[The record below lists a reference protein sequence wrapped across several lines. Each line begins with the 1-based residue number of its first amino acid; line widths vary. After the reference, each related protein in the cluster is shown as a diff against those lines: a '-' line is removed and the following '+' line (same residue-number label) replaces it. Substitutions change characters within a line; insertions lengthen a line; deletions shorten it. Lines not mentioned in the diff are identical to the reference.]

1 MKKSLHPEVS
11 ILLPV
16 HGDISFLHQTI
27 DSVIQQTF
35 VDFDLIIINDRLD
48 DHQINKISQLI
59 ASDKRCRLVTSQ
71 GFGLVSALNTGL
83 ELSLGSFIARID
95 SDDIMH
101 PNRLEVQLNFL
112 KSHSDVAVVGTQMI
126 FIDPNNRKIGKS
138 RYPTTSIDIVRTLT
152 FQNCV
157 GHPTVMFRKIE
168 VVDVGSYAPFFQGA
182 EDYDLWTRVSLT
194 RKIVNLNMYLT
205 YYRITPGQ
213 YSRQLGRKSEL
224 LTDSIRYQTSYPQ
237 LFNPT
242 LLSSLVSEG
251 DLSNILSSFRS
262 EVSKIDPSFVR
273 LNRCLAN
280 VQRYF
285 KSVGFAD
292 KVLLILNLL
301 MLMFFSPKV
310 FYRMVKYNIFGKFT
324 SFFERLSRRV

>member
-1 MKKSLHPEVS
+1 MKKSLYPEVS

-16 HGDISFLHQTI
+16 HGDISFLHLTI
-27 DSVIQQTF
+27 DSVIRQTF
-35 VDFDLIIINDRLD
+35 VDFELIIINDRLD
-48 DHQINKISQLI
+48 DHQVRNVCQLI
-59 ASDKRCRLVTSQ
+59 SSDKRCRLVTSQ

-95 SDDIMH
+95 ADDIML
-101 PNRLEVQLNFL
+101 PDRLEEQLNFL

-126 FIDPNNRKIGKS
+126 FIDQNNRKIGKS
-138 RYPTTSIDIVRTLT
+138 RYPKTSIDIARTLT

-157 GHPTVMFRKIE
+157 GHPTVMFRKTD
-168 VVDVGSYAPFFQGA
+168 VVNVGSYAPFFQGA
-182 EDYDLWTRVSLT
+182 EDYDLWTRVLQS

-224 LTDSIRYQTSYPQ
+224 LTESIRYQTSFPE
-237 LFNPT
+237 LFKPT
-242 LLSSLVSEG
+242 LLSSFVSEG

-273 LNRCLAN
+273 LNLCLAN

-285 KSVGFAD
+285 KSVSFAD
-292 KVLLILNLL
+292 RVLLILNLL
-301 MLMFFSPKV
+301 MLMFLSPKV
-310 FYRMVKYNIFGKFT
+310 FYWMVKYNIFGKFT
-324 SFFERLSRRV
+324 SFFGRLSRRV

>member
-16 HGDISFLHQTI
+16 HGDISFLYQTI
-27 DSVIQQTF
+27 DSVIRQTF
-35 VDFDLIIINDRLD
+35 VDFELIVINDRLD
-48 DHQINKISQLI
+48 DHQVKKVSQLI

-95 SDDIMH
+95 SDDIML
-101 PNRLEVQLNFL
+101 PNRLEAQLNFL
-112 KSHSDVAVVGTQMI
+112 KSHPDVAVVGSQMI
-126 FIDPNNRKIGKS
+126 FIDANNSKIGKS
-138 RYPTTSIDIVRTLT
+138 RYPTTSSDIVRTLT

-168 VVDVGSYAPFFQGA
+168 VMNVGSYVPFFQGA
-182 EDYDLWTRVSLT
+182 EDYDLWTRVSLS

-224 LTDSIRYQTSYPQ
+224 LSESIRYQTSYPQ
-237 LFNPT
+237 LFKPT
-242 LLSSLVSEG
+242 LLRSFVSEG

-262 EVSKIDPSFVR
+262 EVSRIDPSFVR
-273 LNRCLAN
+273 LNRCLTN

-285 KSVGFAD
+285 KSVSFAD
-292 KVLLILNLL
+292 QALLILNLII
-301 MLMFFSPKV
+301 LMFLSPKV
-310 FYRMVKYNIFGKFT
+310 FYRMVSYNIFGKFT
-324 SFFERLSRRV
+324 SFFERL